1 MSDNTRTKMKII
13 YPEETEK
20 KAYAAVWDMLLL
32 LLLQTGL
39 LLFLSV
45 FTERRAGELA
55 VMFSTAV
62 IVDLVFVLRFY
73 LTKKDSSLLFFLLL
87 LTGCFGAGIRRLYL
101 GLFGLINYMLSWW
114 NIKYEDA
121 IALAMQQQI
130 TDRDIELFCLA
141 VLVLATILFWQQL
154 HKKSLIISGLL
165 PLTCIVAGLVTD
177 RFSAVG
183 CAAFLTGFAGIWLSQ
198 IRTKASIR
206 RLGWLLGVGVTVL
219 VVSFIT
225 EDKPV
230 TSVVWLKEQTVQAT
244 EDLMYGKD
252 TLPEGDLE
260 MADQL
265 LDGDK
270 EVLRVKTA
278 QKKTLYLKGF
288 VGSRY
293 QDGKFTQ
300 LPKSAYKG
308 ERSGMLKWLAD
319 MSFIPQNQYASYA
332 GLEADSQIRKN
343 EISVHN
349 TGADRYYVYMPYS
362 AAALPLIGVKENR
375 DTNYV
380 SDMLTG
386 SRQYRY
392 TEWSDTRPGELLY
405 AKNWLQSPYTEKQE
419 LYAEAEN
426 VYARFVYDNYLEL
439 RPQMEQLLDDIFYQ
453 DDFLSQDE
461 TVYDITQRIR
471 DVLVQRASYIEK
483 PEMPQGTDPVTW
495 FLNKGHQGNAVLF
508 ASAAVLAYRA
518 AGIPARYVEGYLVSQ
533 QMAEEAGDAEIVV
546 TEQNAH
552 AWVEVYLDGVGFVPI
567 DVTPGFY
574 YDTYTLL
581 QMVKKP
587 QNVSQTAG
595 TEEDDSYGDQIENET
610 DQGTVSDE
618 QAGKKKPTEIVVAH
632 ILLIPLLFLCIIALG
647 ELYYLWSVCRIERK
661 YEKFSPEEKTRFL
674 IRAIDRLLQI
684 YEINTSPGYRTEE
697 ADCILHEK
705 WKLPEKSYRKVTEVI
720 EKAVYGEEQLAPY
733 ERRMLK
739 LFLEQLYEARKEM
752 GLWGRMRMH
761 YLPCHLR

>member
-13 YPEETEK
+13 YQEETEK
-20 KAYAAVWDMLLL
+20 KAYAALWDMLLL

-45 FTERRAGELA
+45 FTERQAGELA
-55 VMFSTAV
+55 VLFLAAMAA
-62 IVDLVFVLRFY
+62 DLIFVLRFY
-73 LTKKDSSLLFFLLL
+73 LTQKDSSLFFFLLAL
-87 LTGCFGAGIRRLYL
+87 IGCLAAGIRHLYL
-101 GLFGLINYMLSWW
+101 GFFGLINYMLSWW

-130 TDRDIELFCLA
+130 TDWDIDLFCLA
-141 VLVLATILFWQQL
+141 VLIPATILFWQQL

-165 PLTCIVAGLVTD
+165 PLICMAAGLVVD

-183 CAAFLTGFAGIWLSQ
+183 CAAFLIGFVGIWLSQ
-198 IRTKASIR
+198 IRTKASNR
-206 RLGWLLGVGVTVL
+206 RFGWLLSVGITVL
-219 VVSFIT
+219 AVSFIVG
-225 EDKPV
+225 DQPV
-230 TSVVWLKEQTVQAT
+230 TSVMQAKERTMQAA
-244 EDLMYGKD
+244 EDLVYGKD

-265 LDGDK
+265 LSGKK

-293 QDGKFTQ
+293 QGGKFTQ

-308 ERSGMLKWLAD
+308 EQSGMLKWLAD
-319 MSFIPQNQYASYA
+319 MSFIPQNQYASYV
-332 GLEADSQIRKN
+332 GLESDSQIRKN
-343 EISVHN
+343 EVRVHN
-349 TGADRYYVYMPYS
+349 TGADRHYVYMPYS

-386 SRQYRY
+386 SRQYQY
-392 TEWSDTRPGELLY
+392 AEWSDTRPGELLY
-405 AKNWLQSPYTEKQE
+405 AKNWLQSPHTEKQE

-439 RPQMEQLLDDIFYQ
+439 SPQMERLLDDIFYQ

-471 DVLVQRASYIEK
+471 EVLTQRASYREK
-483 PEMPQGTDPVTW
+483 PEIPQGTDPVTW

-581 QMVKKP
+581 QMVQKP

-595 TEEDDSYGDQIENET
+595 NEKDDSYGDQIDNMS
-610 DQGTVSDE
+610 DQGTASDE
-618 QAGKKKPTEIVVAH
+618 QRGTKKPTEIVVAH
-632 ILLIPLLFLCIIALG
+632 ILLVPLLLLLIVTLG
-647 ELYYLWSVCRIERK
+647 ELYYLWCVCRIERNYK
-661 YEKFSPEEKTRFL
+661 KLSPEAKTLFL
-674 IRAIDRLLQI
+674 IRTIDRILQI
-684 YEINTSPGYRTEE
+684 YEIDTRPGYRTEE
-697 ADCILHEK
+697 ADHILHEK
-705 WKLPEKSYRKVTEVI
+705 WKLPEGSYCKVTEVI

-733 ERRMLK
+733 ERRMLT
-739 LFLEQLYEARKEM
+739 LFSEQLYEARREM
-752 GLWGRMRMH
+752 GLWGRLRMH
-761 YLPCHLR
+761 YLPCHIR

>member
-439 RPQMEQLLDDIFYQ
+439 SPQMEQLLDDIFYQ

-471 DVLVQRASYIEK
+471 DVLAQRASYIEK

>member
-62 IVDLVFVLRFY
+62 IVDFVFVLRFY

-332 GLEADSQIRKN
+332 GLAADSQIRKN

-439 RPQMEQLLDDIFYQ
+439 SPQMEQLLDDIFYQ

-471 DVLVQRASYIEK
+471 DVLAQRASYIEK

>member
-265 LDGDK
+265 LDGNK

-483 PEMPQGTDPVTW
+483 PEIPQGTDPVTW

>member
-62 IVDLVFVLRFY
+62 IVDFVFVLRFY

-439 RPQMEQLLDDIFYQ
+439 SPQMEQLLDDIFYQ

-471 DVLVQRASYIEK
+471 DVLAQRASYIEK

>member
-439 RPQMEQLLDDIFYQ
+439 SPQMEQLLDDIFYQ

>member
-62 IVDLVFVLRFY
+62 IVDFVFVLRFY

-332 GLEADSQIRKN
+332 GLAADSQIRKN

-471 DVLVQRASYIEK
+471 DVLAQRASYIEK

>member
-461 TVYDITQRIR
+461 TVYDITKRIR

-483 PEMPQGTDPVTW
+483 PEIPQGTDPVTW

-739 LFLEQLYEARKEM
+739 LFLEQLYEAQKEM

>member
-265 LDGDK
+265 LDGNK